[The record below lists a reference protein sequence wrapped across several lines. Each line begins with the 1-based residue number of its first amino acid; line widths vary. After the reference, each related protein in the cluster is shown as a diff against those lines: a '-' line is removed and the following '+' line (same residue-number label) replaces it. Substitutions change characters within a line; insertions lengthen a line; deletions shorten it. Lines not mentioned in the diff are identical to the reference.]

1 MIRRREGGARVRGL
15 PAADDNVNVNDNE
28 TMKRRARSQTA
39 LKEDAQ
45 WRRKV

>member
-1 MIRRREGGARVRGL
+1 MRGL
-15 PAADDNVNVNDNE
+15 PAADDNDNANDNE
-28 TMKRRARSQTA
+28 TMKRRARSQSA